1 MARISEYEVENL
13 FIERLESIGYEYVDL
28 ANYDE
33 VLNNFKEQLTKFNK
47 NKLLEKKGKAEL
59 SKTEF
64 ERVLTFVENKTVY
77 ESAKILRDKYILSL
91 DNGETV
97 YLDFFSADTTRNL
110 YQVAH
115 QITMDKNHK
124 DDVDYKNRYD
134 VTVLINGLPLVQIE
148 LKRPGVEINEAINQI
163 NRYRKFSFKGL
174 FRYLQIFVVSNSVQ
188 TKYFCNE
195 NEIDNGKYN
204 PILKSL
210 VFFWTDEKNMRIN
223 SLNDFTAEFF
233 RKTALTEMIDKYMV
247 IKTTEP
253 VLMVMR
259 PYQIF
264 AVKEAKKR
272 ILESNQNGYV
282 FACTGSGKT
291 LTSFKLAQLLREE
304 ARIDKVVF

>member
-1 MARISEYEVENL
+1 
-13 FIERLESIGYEYVDL
+13 
-28 ANYDE
+28 
-33 VLNNFKEQLTKFNK
+33 
-47 NKLLEKKGKAEL
+47 
-59 SKTEF
+59 
-64 ERVLTFVENKTVY
+64 
-77 ESAKILRDKYILSL
+77 
-91 DNGETV
+91 
-97 YLDFFSADTTRNL
+97 
-110 YQVAH
+110 
-115 QITMDKNHK
+115 
-124 DDVDYKNRYD
+124 
-134 VTVLINGLPLVQIE
+134 
-148 LKRPGVEINEAINQI
+148 
-163 NRYRKFSFKGL
+163 
-174 FRYLQIFVVSNSVQ
+174 
-188 TKYFCNE
+188 
-195 NEIDNGKYN
+195 
-204 PILKSL
+204 
-210 VFFWTDEKNMRIN
+210 MRIN

>member
-134 VTVLINGLPLVQIE
+134 VTVLINVLPLVHI
-148 LKRPGVEINEAINQI
+148 
-163 NRYRKFSFKGL
+163 
-174 FRYLQIFVVSNSVQ
+174 
-188 TKYFCNE
+188 
-195 NEIDNGKYN
+195 
-204 PILKSL
+204 
-210 VFFWTDEKNMRIN
+210 
-223 SLNDFTAEFF
+223 
-233 RKTALTEMIDKYMV
+233 
-247 IKTTEP
+247 
-253 VLMVMR
+253 
-259 PYQIF
+259 
-264 AVKEAKKR
+264 
-272 ILESNQNGYV
+272 
-282 FACTGSGKT
+282 
-291 LTSFKLAQLLREE
+291 
-304 ARIDKVVF
+304 